1 MAREKFKTLTEQ
13 MYYVLIALQEAKCG
27 VDVME
32 QVREITKGRI
42 KLGPGTLYALLGDF
56 QKEEMIEEVETE
68 GSKRCYQL
76 TSKGRDRLE
85 EEHQRHLMLIEDYR
99 NFVSRG

>member
-32 QVREITKGRI
+32 QVREITEGRI

-76 TSKGRDRLE
+76 TSKGSDRLE